1 MTQKVHIGDG
11 RSGRLAYVS
20 PDHGLFMAQITPPL
34 PPTGSVSRQRLYA
47 QYLGSTGQIEE
58 GLNAGN
64 ADQGVNGSVTAQEFF
79 IQASNDFDIRIMAIA
94 ILIADAS
101 AGGGVAHNTFGAV
114 SALTNG
120 WDLSITEAGDE
131 TFLVKS
137 AKTGGQVLAQTGFS
151 NPYGDGV
158 TSFELS
164 NYTGNDDAQT
174 IAIPIGRI
182 VPNGLRLGRGTTDRI
197 TATVRDDLTGLTEMY
212 VRVFGYRH
220 YP

>member
-11 RSGRLAYVS
+11 RSGRLAYIS

-34 PPTGSVSRQRLYA
+34 PPIGSVSRQRLYA
-47 QYLGSTGQIEE
+47 QYLGTTGEIEE
-58 GLNAGN
+58 GLDTGN

-79 IQASNDFDIRIMAIA
+79 IQASNDFDIRIMAIT
-94 ILIADAS
+94 ILIADTA
-101 AGGGVAHNTFGAV
+101 VAHNDFGAIN
-114 SALTNG
+114 ALTNG
-120 WDLSITEAGDE
+120 WDLSITEAGEE
-131 TFLVKS
+131 TFLIKS

-164 NYTGNDDAQT
+164 NWTVNNDAQT
-174 IAIPIGRI
+174 ISIPIGRI